1 MKSTR
6 NLFLAVLVACAVI
19 GLVNVLAVH
28 AQSAAQTSLGF
39 TPGALSTCPAPKVGT
54 DFLCDVT
61 GVGIEQSVN
70 GAAYATLQGAVPRV
84 PGAGPAGAT
93 GAAGARLVRKE
104 LLVLLALSV
113 QWALLVR
120 KARPPP

>member
-70 GAAYATLQGAVPRV
+70 GAAYATLQGA
-84 PGAGPAGAT
+84 AGPAGAT
-93 GAAGARLVRKE
+93 GAAGVAGATGGP
-104 LLVLLALSV
+104 LLALSV